1 MFLQALLTAVNE
13 KGKPYGMEMNII
25 KTKSMVISRKK
36 PAPNIS
42 ISVEGKP
49 IQQVDRMVYLGYMAT
64 EDGKCDK
71 EIKRRIGIARTA
83 FESMAKILT
92 SRNIS
97 IELRSRIAKCYIWS
111 TLLYGSETW
120 TLTKVTSDKLAAFK
134 MWLYRR
140 RLRIS
145 WKEHKT
151 NGEILYKM
159 KSKRSLLNT
168 IVERCAE
175 FYQKLYEDTVQ
186 NITKMEA
193 EDVPSILTCEVEK
206 ALSEMKSNKAPGE
219 DQIVVE
225 MIRAGGE
232 ITVRK
237 IQELFNAILR
247 TEIVPKDWKN
257 AIVTLILKK
266 GDKKDLANYRPISL
280 LSHIYKLFMK
290 VLKNRLNNT
299 LDEHQPPEQA
309 AYRRGFST
317 TDHLHTVTQVLEK
330 TTEYNIPLYMA
341 FIDYEK
347 AFDSIQHRAVF
358 EALRTHGVQEKYIN
372 IIKETYTEG
381 TAQIKTE
388 KLSERIKIMKGVRQG
403 DTLSPVMFTAAVENI
418 FMRMNIETGININGV
433 GLSNLRFADDIIL
446 FAESEDKLKEMLE
459 ELNNEGKKD
468 GMKLNKKKT
477 KIMCNEVAR
486 RRPRTGV
493 KIDAEQLEEVTEY
506 KYLGRLITSG
516 NELSKEIGE
525 RITSGWRR
533 FGDYSHF
540 LRDKKIPTCLKR
552 KIMDTVILPAMTY
565 GAETWTLTKHLER
578 KLAVAQRS
586 MERSLLNIT
595 RRDKIRNEIIRS
607 KTGVIDII
615 EKVKCMKGQ
624 WAGHVARMKNTR
636 WAKITSEWTPRD
648 GKRLR
653 GRPKRRWRDDIEEAV
668 GSQWLRTAQ
677 DRSAWRK
684 LWRPSASSGMNG

>member
-1 MFLQALLTAVNE
+1 
-13 KGKPYGMEMNII
+13 
-25 KTKSMVISRKK
+25 
-36 PAPNIS
+36 
-42 ISVEGKP
+42 
-49 IQQVDRMVYLGYMAT
+49 
-64 EDGKCDK
+64 
-71 EIKRRIGIARTA
+71 
-83 FESMAKILT
+83 
-92 SRNIS
+92 
-97 IELRSRIAKCYIWS
+97 
-111 TLLYGSETW
+111 
-120 TLTKVTSDKLAAFK
+120 
-134 MWLYRR
+134 
-140 RLRIS
+140 
-145 WKEHKT
+145 
-151 NGEILYKM
+151 
-159 KSKRSLLNT
+159 
-168 IVERCAE
+168 
-175 FYQKLYEDTVQ
+175 
-186 NITKMEA
+186 
-193 EDVPSILTCEVEK
+193 
-206 ALSEMKSNKAPGE
+206 
-219 DQIVVE
+219 
-225 MIRAGGE
+225 
-232 ITVRK
+232 
-237 IQELFNAILR
+237 
-247 TEIVPKDWKN
+247 
-257 AIVTLILKK
+257 
-266 GDKKDLANYRPISL
+266 
-280 LSHIYKLFMK
+280 
-290 VLKNRLNNT
+290 
-299 LDEHQPPEQA
+299 
-309 AYRRGFST
+309 
-317 TDHLHTVTQVLEK
+317 
-330 TTEYNIPLYMA
+330 
-341 FIDYEK
+341 
-347 AFDSIQHRAVF
+347 
-358 EALRTHGVQEKYIN
+358 
-372 IIKETYTEG
+372 
-381 TAQIKTE
+381 
-388 KLSERIKIMKGVRQG
+388 
-403 DTLSPVMFTAAVENI
+403 
-418 FMRMNIETGININGV
+418 
-433 GLSNLRFADDIIL
+433 
-446 FAESEDKLKEMLE
+446 MLE

-668 GSQWLRTAQ
+668 GSQWMRTAQ

>member
-1 MFLQALLTAVNE
+1 MIRSGKPKINIGGLLLKKEEFQLRLQNRFEVLNNEGEDDVEEMVDRITNTIQESALATAGRHREQKNE
-13 KGKPYGMEMNII
+13 KLKS
-25 KTKSMVISRKK
+25 KTKT
-36 PAPNIS
+36 
-42 ISVEGKP
+42 
-49 IQQVDRMVYLGYMAT
+49 LL
-64 EDGKCDK
+64 
-71 EIKRRIGIARTA
+71 KRRREMIDKGTPRT
-83 FESMAKILT
+83 
-92 SRNIS
+92 S
-97 IELRSRIAKCYIWS
+97 IEYAEICKTIRKLVRDDIREYNTIRVKKAVETGQGLRKATNREQCRVMIPS
-111 TLLYGSETW
+111 L
-120 TLTKVTSDKLAAFK
+120 
-134 MWLYRR
+134 
-140 RLRIS
+140 
-145 WKEHKT
+145 KEEDASIT
-151 NGEILYKM
+151 INRE
-159 KSKRSLLNT
+159 R

-257 AIVTLILKK
+257 AIITLILKK

-595 RRDKIRNEIIRS
+595 RRDKIRNGIIRS

-668 GSQWLRTAQ
+668 GSQWMRTAQ